1 MVDLGAQFYKV
12 LVLTYKDL
20 DTATGELLFQEN
32 LKEPQVTEFLVT
44 QFHFVYYIPKYQSW
58 FYLILNVI
66 FGRMIFLEFLQQSNN
81 NASKTRT
88 KSRILLMFTRN
99 ELFSERNPVK
109 HSSSYIKPGFL
120 LEFSFK
126 EVLNSGRVKTS
137 AR

>member
-20 DTATGELLFQEN
+20 DTATRELLFQEN
-32 LKEPQVTEFLVT
+32 LKEPQVTESLVT

-88 KSRILLMFTRN
+88 KSRILRMFTRN

-109 HSSSYIKPGFL
+109 HSSS
-120 LEFSFK
+120 
-126 EVLNSGRVKTS
+126 
-137 AR
+137 